1 MNYYLPKV
9 NISTSTHF
17 PYSEKN
23 SISLHYYINTLP
35 QYATNDALFQLSK
48 YKPTSAF
55 FFIFVEL
62 LLRNNIYTNGNVIGS
77 TGGIEAHE
85 WVHQL
90 NTKIEKTD
98 NEFQLILNDTDDIHQ
113 ILNIIKMQIKGGY
126 CIFRVMDTT
135 NIQFIQLI
143 YLFCA
148 CYTKVYV
155 CKPDADCPT
164 SLVKYIIC
172 TEFIQN
178 INVNYQQLSIPYY
191 FFVKINEL
199 NSIFGQLQL
208 EHLRCQIECKEK
220 LINWCSEFSIPI

>member
-9 NISTSTHF
+9 NISISTH
-17 PYSEKN
+17 PPSSEKS

-35 QYATNDALFQLSK
+35 QYVADDALFQLSK
-48 YKPTSAF
+48 YKPTSPS
-55 FFIFVEL
+55 FFIFLEI
-62 LLRNNIYTNGNVIGS
+62 LLRNNIYTNGNVLGS
-77 TGGIEAHE
+77 ISGIEAYE
-85 WVHQL
+85 WIKK
-90 NTKIEKTD
+90 TKIQPETTD
-98 NEFQLILNDTDDIHQ
+98 EFQLIMQDTDDIHQ
-113 ILNIIKMQIKGGY
+113 ILNIIKIQIKGGY
-126 CIFRVMDTT
+126 CIFKITDTT
-135 NIQFIQLI
+135 NIQFIQLL

-155 CKPDADCPT
+155 CKPDADCST

-172 TEFIQN
+172 TEFIRN

-208 EHLRCQIECKEK
+208 EHLRCPIESKEK